1 MGHDRTEEAL
11 ELHHTLEFI
20 GLRAHA
26 TTVGLLQLSAELV
39 KAGVL
44 NDDAIQNIKDAIH
57 KEITVSRPRSYDRA
71 EFSETLRQRLD
82 AIFPRDGNAER
93 STNVGT
99 LEDMEHALVPH
110 GEEDQQPPAI

>member
-1 MGHDRTEEAL
+1 MDNERTEQAI

-57 KEITVSRPRSYDRA
+57 REITVSRPRSYNRA
-71 EFSETLRQRLD
+71 EFEETLRQRLD

-93 STNVGT
+93 RIHVGT

-110 GEEDQQPPAI
+110 GDDNRPPER